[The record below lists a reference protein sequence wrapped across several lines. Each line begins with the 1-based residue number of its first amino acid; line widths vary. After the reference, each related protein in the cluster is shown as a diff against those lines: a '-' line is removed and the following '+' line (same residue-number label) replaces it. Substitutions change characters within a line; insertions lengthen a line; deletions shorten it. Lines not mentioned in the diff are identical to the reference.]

1 MAIASSAYK
10 KALEGSQQRKEVLVK
25 IDRVSK
31 QFDETLAVDNVSL
44 NIHKGE
50 IFALLRV
57 RLRQVHLAADAGRV
71 RATHGRTAVPRRRR
85 HYRHAAL

>member
-31 QFDETLAVDNVSL
+31 QFDETLAVDNVFVWL
-44 NIHKGE
+44 MLFGFI
-50 IFALLRV
+50 A
-57 RLRQVHLAADAGRV
+57 Q
-71 RATHGRTAVPRRRR
+71 
-85 HYRHAAL
+85 